1 MTLLCPPPDAN
12 AGVAV
17 RMSDFMA
24 CEARALGENGFQAFA
39 GGPVGVSLLSGLL
52 TLFIGFIGYR
62 LILGETPSVRDGVS
76 WMVRVGFVLA
86 LVTSWPAFQT
96 LAFRVAVD
104 GPGEVAGIILPAS
117 GLPADDL
124 SSRVQRA
131 YDTLRLGSSFQ
142 ATNSQQEQ
150 GQSPQASNVAMS
162 QAALYQ
168 TALPQTASLFVLSTS
183 GVLGAFHIAIGFL
196 LAIAPL
202 PLMALLFDGTM
213 GIFIGWIRALAG
225 SALASLGAIVV
236 TAAHLLAV
244 ESELAHLQSMRLG
257 GAERMLDPQAL
268 TTIVFIFSLAILVT
282 SFAAMR
288 VASAFQLKGFSNQ
301 TVLGVDRLMEQRSTG
316 TEVLRSAE
324 NSVSVRRQLNDQSRA
339 AGVADALALT
349 IRREEASAARG
360 GTNLLSVRNGLHG
373 ERSASDGTKPGLG
386 TSVRRTVSRRTRS
399 AVRRDR
405 AGG

>member
-1 MTLLCPPPDAN
+1 
-12 AGVAV
+12 
-17 RMSDFMA
+17 
-24 CEARALGENGFQAFA
+24 
-39 GGPVGVSLLSGLL
+39 
-52 TLFIGFIGYR
+52 
-62 LILGETPSVRDGVS
+62 
-76 WMVRVGFVLA
+76 
-86 LVTSWPAFQT
+86 
-96 LAFRVAVD
+96 
-104 GPGEVAGIILPAS
+104 
-117 GLPADDL
+117 
-124 SSRVQRA
+124 
-131 YDTLRLGSSFQ
+131 
-142 ATNSQQEQ
+142 
-150 GQSPQASNVAMS
+150 
-162 QAALYQ
+162 
-168 TALPQTASLFVLSTS
+168 
-183 GVLGAFHIAIGFL
+183 
-196 LAIAPL
+196 
-202 PLMALLFDGTM
+202 
-213 GIFIGWIRALAG
+213 
-225 SALASLGAIVV
+225 
-236 TAAHLLAV
+236 
-244 ESELAHLQSMRLG
+244 
-257 GAERMLDPQAL
+257 MLDPQAL